1 MCVFQALL
9 VDIKGHE
16 QAIDDLQYAAN
27 SLPELD
33 KNIDE
38 VISNLAERHKSL
50 KAKSEVCVL
59 SYQYLHNYCVIYIF
73 FHLSFILNVR

>member
-1 MCVFQALL
+1 MYYVIIYVMFVLQALL
-9 VDIKGHE
+9 VDIRGHE

-50 KAKSEVCVL
+50 KAKSEVCFL
-59 SYQYLHNYCVIYIF
+59 NWQQFIVIVEYF
-73 FHLSFILNVR
+73 SNF

>member
-1 MCVFQALL
+1 MYVFQALL

-50 KAKSEVCVL
+50 KAKSEVCFLNCLYV
-59 SYQYLHNYCVIYIF
+59 VI
-73 FHLSFILNVR
+73 V

>member
-1 MCVFQALL
+1 MFFFQALL

-38 VISNLAERHKSL
+38 VISNLAKKQKSL
-50 KAKSEVCVL
+50 KAKSEVCFL
-59 SYQYLHNYCVIYIF
+59 NYQFDVVCVYYL
-73 FHLSFILNVR
+73 LNFES

>member
-1 MCVFQALL
+1 MCFQALL

-16 QAIDDLQYAAN
+16 QAIDDLQFATN

-50 KAKSEVCVL
+50 KAKSEVCFFN
-59 SYQYLHNYCVIYIF
+59 YQYLYSCCLISGKF
-73 FHLSFILNVR
+73 

>member
-1 MCVFQALL
+1 MFVFQALL
-9 VDIKGHE
+9 VDIKGHD

-50 KAKSEVCVL
+50 KAKSEVCFL
-59 SYQYLHNYCVIYIF
+59 NYQFLCNYCVILVKF
-73 FHLSFILNVR
+73 RK